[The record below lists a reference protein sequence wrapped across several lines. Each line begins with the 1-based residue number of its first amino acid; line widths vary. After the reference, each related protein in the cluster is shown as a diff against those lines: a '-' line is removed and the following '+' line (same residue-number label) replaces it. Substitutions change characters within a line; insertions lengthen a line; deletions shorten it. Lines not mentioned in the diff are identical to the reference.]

1 MLSDVNE
8 AIGTINGGT
17 LEMDLYVFAT
27 KKNLTHTYEY
37 TLVKAISEDYFK
49 SFQGEQ
55 KLAPAP

>member
-8 AIGTINGGT
+8 AIGTINGDT
-17 LEMDLYVFAT
+17 LELDLYVFAT
-27 KKNLTHTYEY
+27 KNLTHTYEY
-37 TLVKAISEDYFK
+37 TLVKAISDYFK